1 MTQFERAPIE
11 VQEKML
17 ERQVEQGNHRDPN
30 VFIRNFS
37 AGKANRGFNW
47 SDTPEGHD
55 FWENIVDN
63 GDYSEFFELYPK
75 HPIKPEFQSLYKK
88 TFRVNRIIKVDT
100 EEVKKRGL
108 EHVLQNFV

>member
-1 MTQFERAPIE
+1 MTKFERAPIE

-30 VFIRNFS
+30 VYIRSFS
-37 AGKANRGFNW
+37 SGRSKGGFTW

-55 FWENIVDN
+55 FWSNIDDYE
-63 GDYSEFFELYPK
+63 DYSEFFELYPK
-75 HPIKPEFQSLYKK
+75 HPIKPEFESLYKK

-108 EHVLQNFV
+108 EHILR

>member
-17 ERQVEQGNHRDPN
+17 ERQVEQGNPRDPN
-30 VFIRNFS
+30 VFIQRVS
-37 AGKANRGFNW
+37 AGKANGGFTW
-47 SDTPEGHD
+47 SDTPERHA

-63 GDYSEFFELYPK
+63 EDYSEFFELYPK
-75 HPIKPEFQSLYKK
+75 HPIKPEFESLYKK

-108 EHVLQNFV
+108 EHILFTFK